1 MMSCISLPQAAG
13 SLGLCVKCLS
23 IVLYK
28 YGSESSAL
36 HVSAGGE
43 SEMFHF
49 SGRHTAQHF
58 RWNERHE
65 RQKTMRVIKFPFFPC
80 IAFSALSGWKWITE
94 GSWEMLEAFMYPGAL
109 HERREG
115 VCTGPG
121 TILVGIFHSWLCLFL
136 PCHHSFLNP

>member
-1 MMSCISLPQAAG
+1 MVPTESPVLFNLLTNPAPVKEKPGEGKTDGQRTEAMMSCISLPQAAG

-58 RWNERHE
+58 R
-65 RQKTMRVIKFPFFPC
+65 
-80 IAFSALSGWKWITE
+80 
-94 GSWEMLEAFMYPGAL
+94 
-109 HERREG
+109 
-115 VCTGPG
+115 
-121 TILVGIFHSWLCLFL
+121 
-136 PCHHSFLNP
+136 